1 MGRFRLDDGARRF
14 GSVQGAFFEHP
25 RPLDVASATS
35 PGRGCGAEGGA
46 EAPRRRRPTGV
57 PLLGRSPG
65 ASLKKAPNQC
75 RTQQFGPESMQN
87 AAIWPRIYA
96 ERSNLAQNL
105 CRTQRFGSV
114 LCSSRWAFWPP
125 KGYPLASPLRET
137 RGAKFRTLPR
147 CAPTTFEEWG
157 SRSCRAC

>member
-14 GSVQGAFFEHP
+14 GSVQGAFFERP

-75 RTQQFGPESMQN
+75 RTQQFCAESMQN
-87 AAIWPRIYA
+87 AAILRIIYA

-105 CRTQRFGSV
+105 CRTQQFSPESMQNAAIWPRINAERSNMAQN
-114 LCSSRWAFWPP
+114 LCGTQQFDP
-125 KGYPLASPLRET
+125 KSMRNV
-137 RGAKFRTLPR
+137 AK
-147 CAPTTFEEWG
+147 
-157 SRSCRAC
+157 